1 MKVNIKKQFE
11 KDNVI
16 VKFESPKDSL
26 ESDVTLNGSIS
37 SVLIGVRAIIAAI
50 QESKKIDDKL
60 LIEALEYAVA
70 QIKGE
75 V

>member
-1 MKVNIKKQFE
+1 MKINVKKQFE

-26 ESDVTLNGSIS
+26 EADVTLNGSIS
-37 SVLIGVRAIIAAI
+37 SVLVGVRAIIAAI
-50 QESKKIDDKL
+50 QESKKIDNEI
-60 LIEALEYAVA
+60 LIEALEYAIA